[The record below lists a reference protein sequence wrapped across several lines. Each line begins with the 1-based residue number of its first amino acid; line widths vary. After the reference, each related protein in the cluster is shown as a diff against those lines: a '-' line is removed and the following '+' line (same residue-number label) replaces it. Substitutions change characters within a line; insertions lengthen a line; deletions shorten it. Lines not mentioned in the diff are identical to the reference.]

1 MKLDYGKLA
10 SGIKLSSEKKSDA
23 AAPDEDE
30 TEPKSLGDRLIAA
43 IDAKNGDAIE
53 ECIRQI
59 AGK

>member
-10 SGIKLSSEKKSDA
+10 SGIKLSSEKKTAEPD
-23 AAPDEDE
+23 PDEDE
-30 TEPKSLGDRLIAA
+30 KEPKSLGDRLIAA